1 MKLKKIA
8 SLMLAGIMAVSML
21 AACGEASSNS
31 TETPDVTPV
40 TGVAATVNGELDK
53 NAKKISFTEDSVL
66 TNLLTNY
73 YKENPIKD
81 VTWNAGHANLIPV
94 KSADEA
100 GLWNAVKDLYSVDQD
115 DVNDIAGVNDHK
127 QWMTSAGS
135 KTFVNIYWVNNDFV
149 TKEDA
154 MRMVGQKMDGLTL
167 PADNKYTDADKKVHN
182 ADLDYTY
189 TGTVAAIEAE
199 SKGGTESVW
208 VIAVTVTQTA
218 TDK

>member
-21 AACGEASSNS
+21 AGCGEASSNS

-66 TNLLTNY
+66 TNLLTSY
-73 YKENPIKD
+73 SKENPIKSD
-81 VTWNAGHANLIPV
+81 VWTAGNADLQKVNAE
-94 KSADEA
+94 K
-100 GLWNAVKDLYSVDQD
+100 LWDAVEDLYSVTEPRSAAIII
-115 DVNDIAGVNDHK
+115 NRSNWLEK
-127 QWMTSAGS
+127 AGS
-135 KTFVNIYWVNNDFV
+135 KTFANIYWVNSDFV

-167 PADNKYTDADKKVHN
+167 PADNKYTDSSTMKDVA

>member
-21 AACGEASSNS
+21 AGCKTA
-31 TETPDVTPV
+31 TEPTEEPDVTPV

-73 YKENPIKD
+73 YKENPIKSD
-81 VTWNAGHANLIPV
+81 VWTAGKADLQRINAT
-94 KSADEA
+94 K
-100 GLWNAVKDLYSVDQD
+100 LWDAVEDLYSVTKPGSETIVIDENNWLD
-115 DVNDIAGVNDHK
+115 K
-127 QWMTSAGS
+127 AGS
-135 KTFVNIYWVNNDFV
+135 KTFANIYWVNSDFV

-167 PADNKYTDADKKVHN
+167 PADNKYTDGATMKDVA

-208 VIAVTVTQTA
+208 VVGIVVTQTA
-218 TDK
+218 SAK

>member
-21 AACGEASSNS
+21 AGCGEASSNS

-66 TNLLTNY
+66 TNLLTSF
-73 YKENPIKD
+73 YKENPIGSG
-81 VTWNAGHANLIPV
+81 TWTAGHADLQKVNAE
-94 KSADEA
+94 K
-100 GLWNAVKDLYSVDQD
+100 LWDAVEDLYSVTEPSSDAIVINQS
-115 DVNDIAGVNDHK
+115 NWLK
-127 QWMTSAGS
+127 EAGS
-135 KTFVNIYWVNNDFV
+135 KTFANIYWVNSDFV

-167 PADNKYTDADKKVHN
+167 PADNKYTDDDDKVHV

>member
-53 NAKKISFTEDSVL
+53 NAKKVNFTEDSIL

-73 YKENPIKD
+73 YKENPID
-81 VTWNAGHANLIPV
+81 VGTWNAGHAALQDV
-94 KSADEA
+94 LAAHEGD
-100 GLWNAVKDLYSVDQD
+100 LWDAVNDLYAVNSTNVEALNTDTNWLD
-115 DVNDIAGVNDHK
+115 D
-127 QWMTSAGS
+127 AGS
-135 KTFVNIYWVNNDFV
+135 KTFCSIYWVNNDFV
-149 TKEDA
+149 TEEDA
-154 MRMVGQKMDGLTL
+154 MRMVGQKMDAVKL
-167 PADNKYTDADKKVHN
+167 PSDNKTDAVP

>member
-21 AACGEASSNS
+21 AGCGEASSNS

-40 TGVAATVNGELDK
+40 TGVAATVNGELNN

-73 YKENPIKD
+73 YKENPIKSGM
-81 VTWNAGHANLIPV
+81 WNAGT
-94 KSADEA
+94 ADLQKVNA
-100 GLWNAVKDLYSVDQD
+100 AKLWDAVEDLYSVTKPNSETIAIDQS
-115 DVNDIAGVNDHK
+115 NWLK
-127 QWMTSAGS
+127 KAGS
-135 KTFVNIYWVNNDFV
+135 KTFANIYWVNSDFV

-167 PADNKYTDADKKVHN
+167 PADNKYTDSSTKKDVA

>member
-53 NAKKISFTEDSVL
+53 NAKKISFTDDKVV
-66 TNLLTNY
+66 TDLLTNY
-73 YKENPIKD
+73 FKENP
-81 VTWNAGHANLIPV
+81 VQAGN
-94 KSADEA
+94 
-100 GLWNAVKDLYSVDQD
+100 W
-115 DVNDIAGVNDHK
+115 
-127 QWMTSAGS
+127 TSATDAEAKHTTWYTGLQDTI
-135 KTFVNIYWVNNDFV
+135 KAVIGAKNENHQGMGDFDANSANV
-149 TKEDA
+149 GTYFSMYVLNSDVLTKEDA
-154 MRMVGQKMDGLTL
+154 LRMVGQNIDSLDLPEEGKSDSTK
-167 PADNKYTDADKKVHN
+167 PADDVDFS
-182 ADLDYTY
+182 Y

-208 VIAVTVTQTA
+208 VVGIVVTQTA
-218 TDK
+218 SAK

>member
-21 AACGEASSNS
+21 AGCGEASSNS

-53 NAKKISFTEDSVL
+53 NAKKVSFTDDSVV

-73 YKENPIKD
+73 FKENP
-81 VTWNAGHANLIPV
+81 V
-94 KSADEA
+94 EA
-100 GLWNAVKDLYSVDQD
+100 GNW
-115 DVNDIAGVNDHK
+115 
-127 QWMTSAGS
+127 TSATDAEAKHTGWYTGLQDTIKAVIGAKNENHQGMGDFADDGS
-135 KTFVNIYWVNNDFV
+135 NVGTYFSMYVLNSDVL
-149 TKEDA
+149 TQEDA
-154 MRMVGQKMDGLTL
+154 LRMVGQNIDSLDL
-167 PADNKYTDADKKVHN
+167 PTEGAVYDTGSTQTAKNKDFS
-182 ADLDYTY
+182 Y

-208 VIAVTVTQTA
+208 VIVATITQTSA
-218 TDK
+218 DK

>member
-21 AACGEASSNS
+21 AGCKTA
-31 TETPDVTPV
+31 TEPTEEPDVTPV

-73 YKENPIKD
+73 YKENPIKKGMW
-81 VTWNAGHANLIPV
+81 TAGHADLQTV
-94 KSADEA
+94 SANK
-100 GLWNAVKDLYSVDQD
+100 LWDAVEDLYSVTKPGSETIVIDENNWLD
-115 DVNDIAGVNDHK
+115 K
-127 QWMTSAGS
+127 AGS
-135 KTFVNIYWVNNDFV
+135 KTFANIYWVNSDFV

-154 MRMVGQKMDGLTL
+154 MRMVGQAMDGMEL
-167 PADNKYTDADKKVHN
+167 PKDNAVAADAAVGAPAVA

>member
-53 NAKKISFTEDSVL
+53 NAKKISFTDDKVV
-66 TNLLTNY
+66 TDLLTNY
-73 YKENPIKD
+73 FKENP
-81 VTWNAGHANLIPV
+81 VQ
-94 KSADEA
+94 ADK
-100 GLWNAVKDLYSVDQD
+100 W
-115 DVNDIAGVNDHK
+115 
-127 QWMTSAGS
+127 TSATDAEAKHTIWYTGLQDTIKAVIGAKNENHQGMGNFDANS
-135 KTFVNIYWVNNDFV
+135 ANVGTYFSMYVLNSDVL

-154 MRMVGQKMDGLTL
+154 LRMVGQNIDSLNL
-167 PADNKYTDADKKVHN
+167 PEEGKSDSTKTAKDVDFS
-182 ADLDYTY
+182 Y

-208 VIAVTVTQTA
+208 VIVATITQTSA
-218 TDK
+218 DK

>member
-21 AACGEASSNS
+21 AGCGEASSNS
-31 TETPDVTPV
+31 AETPDVTPV

-66 TNLLTNY
+66 TNLLTSF
-73 YKENPIKD
+73 YKENPIGSG
-81 VTWNAGHANLIPV
+81 TWTAGHADLQKVNAE
-94 KSADEA
+94 K
-100 GLWNAVKDLYSVDQD
+100 LWDAVEDLYSVTEPSSDAIVINQS
-115 DVNDIAGVNDHK
+115 NWLK
-127 QWMTSAGS
+127 EAGS
-135 KTFVNIYWVNNDFV
+135 KTFANIYWVNSDFV

-167 PADNKYTDADKKVHN
+167 PADNKYTDGATMKDVA

-208 VIAVTVTQTA
+208 IIVVSITRTVA
-218 TDK
+218 DK

>member
-53 NAKKISFTEDSVL
+53 NAKKISFTDDKVV
-66 TNLLTNY
+66 TDLLTNY
-73 YKENPIKD
+73 FKENPVQAGNWTSATDAEAKHTGWYHDLQDTIKAVIGAKNENHQGMGD
-81 VTWNAGHANLIPV
+81 F
-94 KSADEA
+94 SAD
-100 GLWNAVKDLYSVDQD
+100 GKNVGTYFSMYVLNS
-115 DVNDIAGVNDHK
+115 DVLT
-127 QWMTSAGS
+127 Q
-135 KTFVNIYWVNNDFV
+135 
-149 TKEDA
+149 EDA
-154 MRMVGQKMDGLTL
+154 LRMVGQNIDSLDL
-167 PADNKYTDADKKVHN
+167 PTEGAVYDAGSTQTAKNKDFS
-182 ADLDYTY
+182 Y

-208 VIAVTVTQTA
+208 VIVATITQTSA
-218 TDK
+218 DK

>member
-40 TGVAATVNGELDK
+40 TGVAATVNGELNN

-73 YKENPIKD
+73 YKENPIKKGM
-81 VTWNAGHANLIPV
+81 WNAGTANLQKV
-94 KSADEA
+94 D
-100 GLWNAVKDLYSVDQD
+100 AVKLWDAVEDLYSVTEPSSDTITID
-115 DVNDIAGVNDHK
+115 ESNWLGK
-127 QWMTSAGS
+127 AGS
-135 KTFVNIYWVNNDFV
+135 KTFAYIYWVNSDFV

-154 MRMVGQKMDGLTL
+154 MRMVGQKMDGMEL
-167 PADNKYTDADKKVHN
+167 PKDNAVAADAAGGAPAVA

>member
-21 AACGEASSNS
+21 AGCKTA
-31 TETPDVTPV
+31 TEPTEEPDVTPV
-40 TGVAATVNGELDK
+40 TGVAATVNGELDE

-66 TNLLTNY
+66 TNLLTSY
-73 YKENPIKD
+73 YKENPIGKT
-81 VTWNAGHANLIPV
+81 TWTAGHADLQTV
-94 KSADEA
+94 GADK
-100 GLWNAVKDLYSVDQD
+100 LWDAVEDLYSVKKTDSD
-115 DVNDIAGVNDHK
+115 KITINKHTWLTK
-127 QWMTSAGS
+127 AGS
-135 KTFVNIYWVNNDFV
+135 KTFANIYWVNSDFV

-167 PADNKYTDADKKVHN
+167 PADNKYTDTSNMKDVA

-199 SKGGTESVW
+199 SKGGTESIW
-208 VIAVTVTQTA
+208 VIAVTITQTA

>member
-21 AACGEASSNS
+21 AGCKTA
-31 TETPDVTPV
+31 TEPTEEPDVTPV
-40 TGVAATVNGELDK
+40 TGVAATVNGELDE

-73 YKENPIKD
+73 YKENPIKKGMW
-81 VTWNAGHANLIPV
+81 TAGHADLQTV
-94 KSADEA
+94 SANK
-100 GLWNAVKDLYSVDQD
+100 LWDAVEDLYSVTNPNSDTITID
-115 DVNDIAGVNDHK
+115 ETNWLK
-127 QWMTSAGS
+127 KAGS
-135 KTFVNIYWVNNDFV
+135 KTFANIYWVNSDFV

-154 MRMVGQKMDGLTL
+154 MRMVGQAMDGMEL
-167 PADNKYTDADKKVHN
+167 PKDNAVAADAAVGAPAVA

>member
-8 SLMLAGIMAVSML
+8 SLILARIVTVSML
-21 AACGEASSNS
+21 PGCKTATGP
-31 TETPDVTPV
+31 TEEPDVTPV
-40 TGVAATVNGELDK
+40 TGVAATVNGELDE

-73 YKENPIKD
+73 YKENPIKSG
-81 VTWNAGHANLIPV
+81 VWTAGY
-94 KSADEA
+94 ADLQTVGEDK
-100 GLWNAVKDLYSVDQD
+100 LWDAVEDLYSVKKANSDKITI
-115 DVNDIAGVNDHK
+115 NKSNWLEK
-127 QWMTSAGS
+127 AGS
-135 KTFVNIYWVNNDFV
+135 KTFANIYWVNSDFV

-167 PADNKYTDADKKVHN
+167 PADNKYTDGSTMTVVA

-208 VIAVTVTQTA
+208 VIAVTITQTA

>member
-40 TGVAATVNGELDK
+40 TGVAATVNGELNN
-53 NAKKISFTEDSVL
+53 NAKKIGFTEDSVL

-73 YKENPIKD
+73 YKENPIKSGM
-81 VTWNAGHANLIPV
+81 WNAGT
-94 KSADEA
+94 ADLQKVNA
-100 GLWNAVKDLYSVDQD
+100 AKLWDAVEDLYSVTKPGSETIVIDED
-115 DVNDIAGVNDHK
+115 NWLEK
-127 QWMTSAGS
+127 AGS
-135 KTFVNIYWVNNDFV
+135 KTFANIYWVNSDFV

-154 MRMVGQKMDGLTL
+154 MRMVGQKMDGMEL
-167 PADNKYTDADKKVHN
+167 PKDNAVAAAAGGAPAVA